1 MSTLPNYSKLV
12 TILNHQTMNKINRN
26 LLKVKR
32 TDSMD
37 QTIDRLN
44 QATDYSINS
53 SGYINLF
60 TLKLNDIEKE
70 LEYYQSTNPIKEVQ
84 HCVLPLWVSVL
95 LLTACVS
102 FKIIP
107 FFNSEKV
114 LSTGEVDN
122 EIQEDL

>member
-1 MSTLPNYSKLV
+1 
-12 TILNHQTMNKINRN
+12 MNKINRN

-44 QATDYSINS
+44 QATDHSINN

-60 TLKLNDIEKE
+60 TLKLNDINKE
-70 LEYYQSTNPIKEVQ
+70 LEYNQSINPIKEVQ
-84 HCVLPLWVSVL
+84 NCVLPLWVSVL
-95 LLTACVS
+95 LLTACVT

-107 FFNSEKV
+107 FFNSQKDLLTDKVDDAIQDDLEKEPK
-114 LSTGEVDN
+114 S
-122 EIQEDL
+122 